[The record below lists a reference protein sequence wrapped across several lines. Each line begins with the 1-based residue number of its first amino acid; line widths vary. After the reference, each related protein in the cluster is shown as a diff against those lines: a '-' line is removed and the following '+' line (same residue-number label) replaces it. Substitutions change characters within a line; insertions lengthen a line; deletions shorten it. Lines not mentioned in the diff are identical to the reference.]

1 MLLPRIVTA
10 VILLLIILP
19 VLFLMGP
26 VPFYILAGLFLA
38 AAMWEWSN
46 LNHATPSS
54 SLFFAALWLVVA
66 SCLNYWGVVAN
77 VSPIIW
83 LIVSV
88 FWFLFAIW
96 ILNSGLIN
104 WPNLSPWSRVALGFV
119 LLMMT
124 WLAVSQARAKGI
136 NFLLSTLALVWAA
149 DIGAY
154 AVGKTLGGKIFK
166 TKLAPSISPGKSKE
180 GAIGGSLVVFALA
193 YLWIAL
199 DHKYQVNTS
208 FYSVVH
214 GSSFVFFCF
223 AIIAMVCFSI
233 AGDLVE
239 SLMKRTAGV
248 KDSSG
253 LLPGHGGVL
262 DRIDALLPT
271 LPLALAL
278 SAWI

>member
-19 VLFLMGP
+19 VLFLTGP

-46 LNHATPSS
+46 LNKATPSS
-54 SLFFAALWLVVA
+54 SLFFAALWLVCA
-66 SCLNYWGVVAN
+66 SCLHYFGFVAN
-77 VSPIIW
+77 VPSMVW
-83 LIVSV
+83 LVFSI
-88 FWFLFAIW
+88 FWFLFSIW
-96 ILNSGLIN
+96 MLNSGLIN
-104 WPNLSPWSRVALGFV
+104 WTNLSAWLRVLLGFI
-119 LLMMT
+119 LLIMT

-154 AVGKTLGGKIFK
+154 IFGKTLGGKVFQ

-180 GAIGGSLVVFALA
+180 GAIGGCLSVFALA
-193 YLWIAL
+193 YIWMAF
-199 DHKYQVNTS
+199 DQKYQVNTS
-208 FYSVVH
+208 FYSLVH
-214 GSSFVFFCF
+214 ASSFTLFCF
-223 AIIAMVCFSI
+223 AIIAMVGFSI

-239 SLMKRTAGV
+239 SLIKRTAGA
-248 KDSSG
+248 KDSSR

-278 SAWI
+278 SDWM

>member
-10 VILLLIILP
+10 VLLLLIILP

-38 AAMWEWSN
+38 AGMWEWAK
-46 LNHATPSS
+46 LNQANPSMALFWA
-54 SLFFAALWLVVA
+54 SLWMVVA
-66 SCLNYWGVVAN
+66 SCLHYLGW
-77 VSPIIW
+77 VSQIPAW
-83 LIVSV
+83 VWWCVSV
-88 FWFLFAIW
+88 GWLLFAAW
-96 ILNSGLIN
+96 MLKNGLQT
-104 WPNLSPWSRVALGFV
+104 WMTRPATWRVVLGF
-119 LLMMT
+119 LILMMA

-154 AVGKTLGGKIFK
+154 AFGKTLGGKLFA
-166 TKLAPSISPGKSKE
+166 TKLAPTISPGKSKE
-180 GAIGGSLVVFALA
+180 GAIGGCLSVFALA
-193 YLWIAL
+193 YFWMSL
-199 DHKYQVNTS
+199 DVRYQMHSS
-208 FYSVVH
+208 FYTLIAQHSWLFFSV
-214 GSSFVFFCF
+214 
-223 AIIAMVCFSI
+223 AIMVMVAFSI

-278 SAWI
+278 SEWL